1 MLGFTPL
8 AAAPLGDDGGVIN
21 YALTTNS
28 ITTGAP
34 VVDQA
39 QLTVVSNLQSNS
51 ITTGAPVID
60 TSDISQNHELTSVS
74 ITTGQPVVDS
84 PSAPQN
90 YALTSTEITT
100 GAPLVGELYSVPSYP
115 LTASG
120 LFDSTVENYFDV
132 MTNNRGS
139 TSSATGTWWSNA
151 DYATNLSVNSTGISF
166 RLYGAA
172 TRSETNGSFT
182 FLYWWYSDVTLNWS
196 GSTAL
201 TASSPLTTSSLPTSR
216 YDIYTNAGL
225 TNFFNAID
233 TAIANAN
240 LGSVAYD
247 WIPSEV
253 VVGSS
258 GSNSF
263 YAQVSGSGSNA
274 DTYSFPTSVLS
285 TLAGAKNTTGYYD
298 PTYTEWYVLGNRF
311 LFANYGVFRPTSAT
325 VSQVQ
330 DTGFAAAR
338 FDRAVQ
344 TVQVRGALIQVSEAF
359 PTEEIITGAPVID
372 TSALTQTHELSGGA
386 ITTGAPVVG
395 QATLSITHNLQTSAI
410 TTAAPVVD
418 TTDLQQNH
426 ALQPAEITTGA
437 PVIDGSNITQN
448 HVLTG
453 AMTVGAPIIDQP
465 VISQHFELTTNSITT
480 GAPSIDAATVGV
492 THNLTSSEITSGVP
506 AIDTT
511 NLSQIYN
518 LQPVLSVGSPTIDAI
533 TITQN
538 HVLASVSITTG
549 APSIDRPGDNW
560 STVSI
565 GLDGSTFWTEQ
576 TSSIPPVENF
586 WTEAA

>member
-1 MLGFTPL
+1 MLGFIPL
-8 AAAPLGDDGGVIN
+8 AAAPLGDDGGVLD
-21 YALTTNS
+21 YALTANS

-34 VVDQA
+34 VVDA
-39 QLTVVSNLQSNS
+39 
-51 ITTGAPVID
+51 
-60 TSDISQNHELTSVS
+60 SDIAQNHQLTSVP

-90 YALTSTEITT
+90 YALGSTDITT
-100 GAPLVGELYSVPSYP
+100 GAPLVGEIYSVPTYS
-115 LTASG
+115 LTAST

-166 RLYGAA
+166 RLYGPA
-172 TRSETNGSFT
+172 TRSETNGSYT

-225 TNFFNAID
+225 TSFFNAID

-240 LGSVAYD
+240 LGSVVYD

-263 YAQVSGSGSNA
+263 YAQVAGSGSNA

-285 TLAGAKNTTGYYD
+285 TISGAKNTTGFYD

-338 FDRAVQ
+338 FDRTVQ
-344 TVQVRGALIQVSEAF
+344 TVQVRGAAIQVSEAF
-359 PTEEIITGAPVID
+359 PTEEITTGAPVID
-372 TSALTQTHELSGGA
+372 TSTLTQTHDLSGGA
-386 ITTGAPVVG
+386 ITTGAPVVD
-395 QATLSITHNLQTSAI
+395 QSALSLTVNFTSTSITTI
-410 TTAAPVVD
+410 APVVD
-418 TTDLQQNH
+418 TTDLEQNH
-426 ALQPAEITTGA
+426 AFQPSEIITGA
-437 PVIDGSNITQN
+437 PVIDASDISQD

-453 AMTVGAPIIDQP
+453 AIAIGAPIVDQP
-465 VISQHFELTTNSITT
+465 VISQHFDLTTISITT
-480 GAPSIDAATVGV
+480 GAPSIDVPTAGV
-492 THNLTSSEITSGVP
+492 THNLTSSEITSNAPV
-506 AIDTT
+506 IDTT
-511 NLSQIYN
+511 ELSQTHN
-518 LQPVLSVGSPTIDAI
+518 LQPAFTISSPIVDSAG
-533 TITQN
+533 ITQN
-538 HVLASVSITTG
+538 HVLTSISITTG
-549 APSIDRPGDNW
+549 APVIDQPGDNW
-560 STVSI
+560 VAFP
-565 GLDGSTFWTEQ
+565 D
-576 TSSIPPVENF
+576 PVADTNF
-586 WTEAA
+586 WIEQAPSIDAVNFWSDAA